1 MKYKNPLKYAVI
13 IYVSTIKST
22 NIIVYFRRI
31 FMHFCKICILCSVF
45 MINLKVLQNHFT
57 HIRIFINMNTSL
69 NLDVDCDVGYYGKK
83 CNLSC
88 RYPNYGSLCQ
98 KRCYCSE
105 MKCDHVY
112 GCGNGI
118 NFKHI
123 CKKNQRKK

>member
-1 MKYKNPLKYAVI
+1 
-13 IYVSTIKST
+13 
-22 NIIVYFRRI
+22 
-31 FMHFCKICILCSVF
+31 

-88 RYPNYGSLCQ
+88 RHPNYGSLCQ
-98 KRCYCSE
+98 KRCDCSE

-123 CKKNQRKK
+123 CKKNQRKIIDAFKTEI

>member
-1 MKYKNPLKYAVI
+1 
-13 IYVSTIKST
+13 
-22 NIIVYFRRI
+22 
-31 FMHFCKICILCSVF
+31 

-69 NLDVDCDVGYYGKK
+69 NLDVDCDVGYYGKT

-98 KRCYCSE
+98 KRCDCSE

-118 NFKHI
+118 NFNNI
-123 CKKNQRKK
+123 CKKNQRKIKKQNIDKNIDRSQ

>member
-1 MKYKNPLKYAVI
+1 
-13 IYVSTIKST
+13 
-22 NIIVYFRRI
+22 
-31 FMHFCKICILCSVF
+31 

-57 HIRIFINMNTSL
+57 HIHIFIKMNTSL
-69 NLDVDCDVGYYGKK
+69 NLDVDCDVGYYGKT

-98 KRCYCSE
+98 KRCDCSE

-123 CKKNQRKK
+123 CKKNQRKIIDAFKTEI